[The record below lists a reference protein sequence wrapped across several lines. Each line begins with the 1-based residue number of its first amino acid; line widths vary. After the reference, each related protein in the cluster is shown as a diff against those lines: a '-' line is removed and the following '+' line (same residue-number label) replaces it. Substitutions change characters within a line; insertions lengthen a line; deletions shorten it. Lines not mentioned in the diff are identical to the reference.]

1 MKYRGL
7 IWGLWFALLCAGCSY
22 GPSSMLNPQKH
33 EPDRVP
39 EVIKAESEDL
49 ALKQQQLRSTL
60 QTKQPPQ
67 VDVEPLVPTY
77 DPLED
82 QIVSFAMVDEDIQM
96 VLYSLSQAVGMNFII
111 EPGTVDEEQ
120 TFTLNFENVSA
131 ALVLREILAAN
142 NLYYQVDQ
150 NVIRIKPFQEHI
162 FRLNFLDTEVKTSF
176 EVGGDVLGAGETEAP
191 TGLTGRFALSG
202 SGAQT
207 GNAYTVIEESVK
219 RILSQGGQYSLNRIS
234 GSLYV
239 KDRPSVIHS
248 IAKLVN
254 HFKEMLGRQ
263 ILIEARIIEVYL
275 KDEYEYGIDWSV
287 IKDLSGAAT
296 ELTSAAWSL
305 GTGLILAG
313 TSGDFSLNATVDA
326 LNFFGDLKV
335 VSNPSIRSKHGK
347 PSVISVGTSYT
358 YKSRVTTRRTTTS
371 SGRDET
377 TDVEVSTVFD
387 GLILGVI
394 PFIEAGGKVS
404 LLINPIKS
412 DVDPLSL
419 EAEPVGSSGESISLP
434 VVSIREISATIAL
447 NDGDVVILGGLIDKR
462 NITKN
467 EGVPFLSAL
476 PVVGYLFKDE
486 NEIEESR
493 ELVIILS
500 VKLI

>member
-1 MKYRGL
+1 
-7 IWGLWFALLCAGCSY
+7 
-22 GPSSMLNPQKH
+22 
-33 EPDRVP
+33 
-39 EVIKAESEDL
+39 
-49 ALKQQQLRSTL
+49 
-60 QTKQPPQ
+60 
-67 VDVEPLVPTY
+67 
-77 DPLED
+77 
-82 QIVSFAMVDEDIQM
+82 
-96 VLYSLSQAVGMNFII
+96 
-111 EPGTVDEEQ
+111 
-120 TFTLNFENVSA
+120 
-131 ALVLREILAAN
+131 
-142 NLYYQVDQ
+142 
-150 NVIRIKPFQEHI
+150 
-162 FRLNFLDTEVKTSF
+162 
-176 EVGGDVLGAGETEAP
+176 
-191 TGLTGRFALSG
+191 
-202 SGAQT
+202 
-207 GNAYTVIEESVK
+207 
-219 RILSQGGQYSLNRIS
+219 
-234 GSLYV
+234 
-239 KDRPSVIHS
+239 
-248 IAKLVN
+248 
-254 HFKEMLGRQ
+254 
-263 ILIEARIIEVYL
+263 L
-275 KDEYEYGIDWSV
+275 KDEYEYGIDWDV

-296 ELTSAAWSL
+296 ELTSASWSL

-447 NDGDVVILGGLIDKR
+447 NDGDVIILGGLIDKR
-462 NITKN
+462 KITKN

-500 VKLI
+500 VNLI

>member
-1 MKYRGL
+1 
-7 IWGLWFALLCAGCSY
+7 
-22 GPSSMLNPQKH
+22 MLNPQKH

-49 ALKQQQLRSTL
+49 ALKQQQLRSSL

-67 VDVEPLVPTY
+67 IDVEPLAPTY

-120 TFTLNFENVSA
+120 TFTLNFANVSA
-131 ALVLREILAAN
+131 ALVLREILTAN
-142 NLYYQVDQ
+142 NLYYEVDQ

-162 FRLNFLDTEVKTSF
+162 FSLNFLDTEVKTSF
-176 EVGGDVLGAGETEAP
+176 EVGGDVLGAGQTETA

-219 RILSQGGQYSLNRIS
+219 RIMSQGGKYSLNRIS

-239 KDRPSVIHS
+239 KDKPAVIRS
-248 IAKLVN
+248 IGRLVN
-254 HFKEMLGRQ
+254 HFKDMLGRQ
-263 ILIEARIIEVYL
+263 ILIEARIIEVFL
-275 KDEYEYGIDWSV
+275 RDEYEYGIDWDI
-287 IKDLSGAAT
+287 IKELSGAAT
-296 ELTSAAWSL
+296 ELTSASWSL

-394 PFIEAGGKVS
+394 PFIEANGRVS

-412 DVDPLSL
+412 DVDPTSL
-419 EAEPVGSSGESISLP
+419 EAEPVGNSGESISLP
-434 VVSIREISATIAL
+434 VVSIREISATIGL
-447 NDGDVVILGGLIDKR
+447 NNGDVVILGGLIDKR
-462 NITKN
+462 KITSN

-493 ELVIILS
+493 ELVIILR
-500 VKLI
+500 VNLI